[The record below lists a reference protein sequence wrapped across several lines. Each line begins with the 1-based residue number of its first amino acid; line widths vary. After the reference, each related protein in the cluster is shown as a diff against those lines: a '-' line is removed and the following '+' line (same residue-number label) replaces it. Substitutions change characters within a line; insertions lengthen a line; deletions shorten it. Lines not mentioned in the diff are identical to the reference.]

1 VKFIR
6 DTTHSVR
13 GTQLVFCDLA
23 VPKGRSVISESVVSD
38 QLEEAVA
45 DTEEEKRLTDN
56 LYSEIRLRLAR
67 LGVPTEEVAFI
78 HDARS
83 AKGRADLFQAVNSG
97 EVRVLI
103 GSNEKMGTGLNV
115 QERLVAVHH
124 LTPPWRPG
132 DLEQQ
137 LGRMVRQGNLF
148 TTAFQFVHVLS
159 GSFDGY
165 TWQLLENKAA
175 FIAQMM
181 SGSMTDR
188 EVEDI
193 GETVL
198 TFSEIKAL
206 ASGNPKIMRK
216 ITLEAEWQRI
226 KSLRDAWH
234 GTVFALKAD
243 MRFKQS
249 GIAGEKE
256 KAEAFREAVRI
267 RDESTTEEFVIE
279 LNEVWGDSAEVF
291 TKREEAGKRLK
302 VLAQQAALKVSRGS
316 PSIPQPYLYFEVH
329 GKWLP
334 FGGSDDV
341 GITRSMDLS
350 LKNMDKLLSEYEATI
365 AAWERDL
372 ASYEVELQNP
382 WEHAAKFKS
391 LEEELFALEAELM
404 LGSTKPA
411 SKKLQSPNLQAEQ
424 EEIIAQVQAMVSD
437 PRTKAIADSLNGIA
451 SREVIQSMLVLQSLM
466 AEPALLERFNIPVA
480 VPVSTEALEE
490 IGAEIQRLQALYDF
504 GKAVQLSLFGDAVV
518 VSPPRKRRK

>member
-1 VKFIR
+1 
-6 DTTHSVR
+6 
-13 GTQLVFCDLA
+13 
-23 VPKGRSVISESVVSD
+23 
-38 QLEEAVA
+38 
-45 DTEEEKRLTDN
+45 
-56 LYSEIRLRLAR
+56 
-67 LGVPTEEVAFI
+67 
-78 HDARS
+78 
-83 AKGRADLFQAVNSG
+83 
-97 EVRVLI
+97 
-103 GSNEKMGTGLNV
+103 V

-316 PSIPQPYLYFEVH
+316 PSIPLGKYRGHVIFGSLDNRSAEEPQPYLYFEVH

>member
-1 VKFIR
+1 V
-6 DTTHSVR
+6 
-13 GTQLVFCDLA
+13 
-23 VPKGRSVISESVVSD
+23 
-38 QLEEAVA
+38 
-45 DTEEEKRLTDN
+45 
-56 LYSEIRLRLAR
+56 RLAR
-67 LGVPTEEVAFI
+67 LGVPIEEIAFI

-137 LGRMVRQGNLF
+137 LGRMLRQGNLF
-148 TTAFQFVHVLS
+148 TRVFQFVHVLS
-159 GSFDGY
+159 GSFDGF

-216 ITLEAEWQRI
+216 ITLEAEWQRM
-226 KSLRDAWH
+226 KSLRDAWNS
-234 GTVFALKAD
+234 TVFALKAD

-249 GIAGEKE
+249 GIVGEKE
-256 KAEAFREAVRI
+256 KAQAFREAVRI
-267 RDESTTEEFVIE
+267 RDESATEEFFIE
-279 LNEVWGDSAEVF
+279 LNEVWGDSTEVF
-291 TKREEAGKRLK
+291 AKREEAGKRLK
-302 VLAQQAALKVSRGS
+302 VLAQQAALKVSRGGLS
-316 PSIPQPYLYFEVH
+316 VPLGKYRGHVIFGSLDNRSAEEPQPYLYFEVH

-334 FGGSDDV
+334 FGGTDDV

-350 LKNMDKLLSEYEATI
+350 SKNMDKMLAECEATI

-372 ASYEVELQNP
+372 ASYEVELQKP

-391 LEEELFALEAELM
+391 LEDELFTLEAELM
-404 LGSTKPA
+404 LGSAKPA
-411 SKKLQSPNLQAEQ
+411 SKKLQSPNMQAEQ
-424 EEIIAQVQAMVSD
+424 EGIITQVQLMMSD
-437 PRTKAIADSLNGIA
+437 PRAKAIADSLNGIA
-451 SREVIQSMLVLQSLM
+451 SREVIQSMLALQSLM
-466 AEPALLERFNIPVA
+466 TEPALLARFNAPVA